1 MSVDTDAAVETT
13 VTPDRTVVEYR
24 GAGDAA
30 VVIRSAAGERVYLP
44 LFDEQGDED
53 EDEGDPGSQTSPY
66 GGDDPGDSPYG
77 GGGTANEETES
88 SSVYDGIGDD
98 ATPYGGSEASP
109 YGGDRGPEPGIRPTS
124 DGFRVV
130 HPEPA
135 TDVRVLR

>member
-13 VTPDRTVVEYR
+13 VMPDRTVVEYR

-44 LFDEQGDED
+44 LLDGQGN
-53 EDEGDPGSQTSPY
+53 EGEPGSQTSPY
-66 GGDDPGDSPYG
+66 GGDPGDSPYG
-77 GGGTANEETES
+77 GGTADERTES

-109 YGGDRGPEPGIRPTS
+109 YGGDRGPEPGVRPTS